1 MRSEIGGSAS
11 ARIRGPGA
19 AALLTTTIAA
29 LCLLGLA
36 PRPASGR
43 SVAIVGNHFVDGQRV
58 IRLIGVDR
66 SGSEHACTGPLT
78 GGGFGYGI
86 FAGPRDRGDAEL
98 EGERRNARAQR
109 CFFRLAKRVSGTT
122 VSLGTMTSSPRP
134 RPAGCRSVGNAVTR
148 VARSRRLHLVRCGS
162 LRAPSVPRRD
172 FRCGT
177 IPAASGPRLPDVRRA
192 SAPVP
197 KQSWSARLDRRLVA
211 SASL

>member
-148 VARSRRLHLVRCGS
+148 VARSRRLHLVRS
-162 LRAPSVPRRD
+162 D
-172 FRCGT
+172 H
-177 IPAASGPRLPDVRRA
+177 AAEPL
-192 SAPVP
+192 
-197 KQSWSARLDRRLVA
+197 RLVA
-211 SASL
+211 VRVGLRTLCSPASS

>member
-66 SGSEHACTGPLT
+66 SGSEHACSGPLT

-86 FAGPRDRGDAEL
+86 FAGPRDHGDAEL

-148 VARSRRLHLVRCGS
+148 VARSRRLHLVRSGHRAGVTRVGVEEPHSGRLATADTDLPS
-162 LRAPSVPRRD
+162 LSYGHLVGDSAGPAQRAGCATP
-172 FRCGT
+172 T
-177 IPAASGPRLPDVRRA
+177 EH
-192 SAPVP
+192 
-197 KQSWSARLDRRLVA
+197 
-211 SASL
+211 

>member
-66 SGSEHACTGPLT
+66 SGSEHACSGPLT

-86 FAGPRDRGDAEL
+86 LAGPVDDRAI
-98 EGERRNARAQR
+98 AAMQ
-109 CFFRLAKRVSGTT
+109 SWT
-122 VSLGTMTSSPRP
+122 VSAVMLGLNAASSVSQSGCLARL
-134 RPAGCRSVGNAVTR
+134 CRSGR
-148 VARSRRLHLVRCGS
+148 
-162 LRAPSVPRRD
+162 
-172 FRCGT
+172 
-177 IPAASGPRLPDVRRA
+177 
-192 SAPVP
+192 
-197 KQSWSARLDRRLVA
+197 
-211 SASL
+211 